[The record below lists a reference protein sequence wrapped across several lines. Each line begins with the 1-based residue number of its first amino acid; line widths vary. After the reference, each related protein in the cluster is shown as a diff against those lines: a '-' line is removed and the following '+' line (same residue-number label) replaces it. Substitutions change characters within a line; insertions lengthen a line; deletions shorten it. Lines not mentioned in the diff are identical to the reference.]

1 MHTEFLIFPVI
12 ETARLS
18 LRRLSIADAEAI
30 YELRSDPEV
39 ARLTGKEP
47 FTNVDEAVAYIQKI
61 ERLFE
66 ENGCVFWAI
75 SYKDSSALIGAIC
88 FWNYDTDNKSI
99 EVGYELLPEFQKKG
113 IMAESLSAVINF
125 GFENMRADLI
135 TAFPSSQ
142 NPTSV
147 NILEKLNFKL
157 MPDTFQH
164 SHQNVEGL
172 QTYVLDNF
180 AQEKPESVQ

>member
-1 MHTEFLIFPVI
+1 
-12 ETARLS
+12 
-18 LRRLSIADAEAI
+18 
-30 YELRSDPEV
+30 
-39 ARLTGKEP
+39 
-47 FTNVDEAVAYIQKI
+47 
-61 ERLFE
+61 
-66 ENGCVFWAI
+66 
-75 SYKDSSALIGAIC
+75 
-88 FWNYDTDNKSI
+88 
-99 EVGYELLPEFQKKG
+99 
-113 IMAESLSAVINF
+113 MAESLSAVINF

-180 AQEKPESVQ
+180 AQEKTESIGVE

>member
-88 FWNYDTDNKSI
+88 FWN
-99 EVGYELLPEFQKKG
+99 
-113 IMAESLSAVINF
+113 
-125 GFENMRADLI
+125 
-135 TAFPSSQ
+135 
-142 NPTSV
+142 
-147 NILEKLNFKL
+147 
-157 MPDTFQH
+157 
-164 SHQNVEGL
+164 
-172 QTYVLDNF
+172 
-180 AQEKPESVQ
+180 